1 MKKKIALLLIL
12 SGLVFTSCKNEN
24 TTSFKEDAIAFTQE
38 GTLKIIKPDSTVAA
52 SLKIEIA
59 ETDYETETGL
69 MYRKSM
75 AENEGML
82 FIFDEIQER
91 YFYMKNTNIPLDII
105 YIKADKTIGSI
116 AKNAKPLNEES
127 LPSGLPIQFVLEI
140 NAGLSDKW
148 NLQPGDSVSWER
160 D

>member
-1 MKKKIALLLIL
+1 MKKLFALLLIL
-12 SGLVFTSCKNEN
+12 SIYFTGCKNE
-24 TTSFKEDAIAFTQE
+24 TSTPIVEDAISFTQE
-38 GTLKIIKPDSTVAA
+38 GTLKITKPDSTVAA

-75 AENEGML
+75 AEDQGML

-116 AKNAKPLNEES
+116 AKNAEPLNEES
-127 LPSGLPIQFVLEI
+127 LPSGVPIQFVLEI

-160 D
+160 N

>member
-1 MKKKIALLLIL
+1 MKNKIALLLIL

-24 TTSFKEDAIAFTQE
+24 TTSYKEDAIAFTKE

-127 LPSGLPIQFVLEI
+127 LPSGLPIQFVLEV

>member
-1 MKKKIALLLIL
+1 MKNTIALLLII

-24 TTSFKEDAIAFTQE
+24 TTSNKEDVIAFTQE
-38 GTLKIIKPDSTVAA
+38 GTLKITKPDSTVAA

-116 AKNAKPLNEES
+116 AKNAEPLNEES
-127 LPSGLPIQFVLEI
+127 LPSGVPIQFVLEI
-140 NAGLSDKW
+140 NARLSDKW

-160 D
+160 N

>member
-1 MKKKIALLLIL
+1 MKNKIALLLIL

-24 TTSFKEDAIAFTQE
+24 TTSIKEDAIAFTQE
-38 GTLKIIKPDSTVAA
+38 GTLKITKPDSTVAA

-69 MYRKSM
+69 MYRKGM

-127 LPSGLPIQFVLEI
+127 LPSGLPIQFVLEV